1 MDAVG
6 AVEGNDDAEGDGSGR
21 GGLAK
26 GTTSPRRWVC
36 HCSTPPVLLATVE
49 GRMVNL
55 KIRDRYYHI
64 EGVHGRVRAICP
76 RCGKEHML
84 ALARDV

>member
-1 MDAVG
+1 MDAIG
-6 AVEGNDDAEGDGSGR
+6 AVAGKGEGEDDAEGDGGR
-21 GGLAK
+21 ATGA
-26 GTTSPRRWVC
+26 THPRRWVC
-36 HCSTPPVLLATVE
+36 HCSTPPILLATVE
-49 GRMVNL
+49 GSKVYL

-84 ALARDV
+84 ALGSDG